1 MTYCHLIEHTVER
14 NCTRNASCS
23 QLKITKKKVVE
34 SRHHRGSLQAD
45 PLSDAAVGCG
55 SGHPDISVGNN
66 TVPHQPKRRA
76 ILLLLLMM
84 CFLLWTWR
92 VFKTCVYAINLNV
105 AGHLRET
112 NTWRYRQEMA
122 EHNDWGR
129 DVTGRHG
136 WRHTSRH
143 V

>member
-1 MTYCHLIEHTVER
+1 MTYCHLIERTVER
-14 NCTRNASCS
+14 NCALNASCS
-23 QLKITKKKVVE
+23 QLQITKKKVVDTI
-34 SRHHRGSLQAD
+34 G
-45 PLSDAAVGCG
+45 AASKPTPCLTQRSVVAVVTVIC
-55 SGHPDISVGNN
+55 VGNN

-76 ILLLLLMM
+76 ILLLMM
-84 CFLLWTWR
+84 CILLWTWR